1 MIKTILIIE
10 DEEVLA
16 SFLKRKLS
24 RRGYRSIVAA
34 DGKEGLKKIK
44 EIRPDL
50 ILLDIVMP
58 KMDGFEVM
66 EAKQKI
72 EAIKDI
78 PIIIISNSGQP
89 VEISRAQKLGAK
101 DWIIKTNF
109 DPEEVVGKV
118 EKIFTPQL
126 VNSFNFIYGQ
136 RK

>member
-16 SFLKRKLS
+16 SFLKRKLL

-34 DGKEGLKKIK
+34 DGKEGLEKIK

-50 ILLDIVMP
+50 ILLDVAMP

-118 EKIFTPQL
+118 EKILPL
-126 VNSFNFIYGQ
+126 N
-136 RK
+136 

>member
-1 MIKTILIIE
+1 MIKTILIVE

-34 DGKEGLKKIK
+34 DRKEGLKKIK

-109 DPEEVVGKV
+109 NPEEVVGKV
-118 EKIFTPQL
+118 EKIL
-126 VNSFNFIYGQ
+126 HLN
-136 RK
+136 

>member
-10 DEEVLA
+10 DEQVLA
-16 SFLKRKLS
+16 SLLKRKLS
-24 RRGYRSIVAA
+24 RRGYRSIIAA
-34 DGKEGLKKIK
+34 DGREGLKKIK

-58 KMDGFEVM
+58 KMSGFEVM

-101 DWIIKTNF
+101 DWIVKTNF
-109 DPEEVVGKV
+109 DPGEVIKKV
-118 EKIFTPQL
+118 EKILPL
-126 VNSFNFIYGQ
+126 N
-136 RK
+136 

>member
-16 SFLKRKLS
+16 SFLKRKLL

-34 DGKEGLKKIK
+34 DGKEGLEKIK

-50 ILLDIVMP
+50 ILLDVAMP

-66 EAKQKI
+66 EAKDRI
-72 EAIKDI
+72 EEIKDI

-118 EKIFTPQL
+118 EKILPL
-126 VNSFNFIYGQ
+126 N
-136 RK
+136 

>member
-16 SFLKRKLS
+16 SFLKRKLL

-34 DGKEGLKKIK
+34 DGKEGLEKIK

-50 ILLDIVMP
+50 ILLDVVMP

-66 EAKQKI
+66 EAKDRI
-72 EAIKDI
+72 EEIKDI

-118 EKIFTPQL
+118 EKILPL
-126 VNSFNFIYGQ
+126 N
-136 RK
+136 

>member
-16 SFLKRKLS
+16 SFLKRKLL

-34 DGKEGLKKIK
+34 DGKEGLEKIK

-50 ILLDIVMP
+50 VLLDVAMP

-66 EAKQKI
+66 EAKDRI
-72 EAIKDI
+72 EEIKDI

-118 EKIFTPQL
+118 EKILPL
-126 VNSFNFIYGQ
+126 N
-136 RK
+136 

>member
-1 MIKTILIIE
+1 MIKTILIVE

-34 DGKEGLKKIK
+34 DGKEGLEKIK

-50 ILLDIVMP
+50 ILLDVAMP

-109 DPEEVVGKV
+109 NPEEVVGKV
-118 EKIFTPQL
+118 EKILPL
-126 VNSFNFIYGQ
+126 N
-136 RK
+136 